1 MDEIRPVSL
10 NDIDEVARIAAM
22 AYPGSNLL
30 GTEGRQQF
38 AERVKSTLENDPN
51 VSYHGCYRDGQLV
64 GIMKWYD
71 FSMYVYGQS
80 VLTGGIGTV
89 AVDLLHKKEK
99 VAKTMLHGFLAAY
112 RERGIPLVSLYP
124 FRVDFYKQMGFGTG
138 SKIHQY
144 KFKPASLPYTGKD
157 QIVYVT
163 KEDKEQVLACYQR
176 VARQTHGMI
185 KRTER
190 DVDSL
195 LNVPEKIV
203 VGVRQ
208 KDKLTG
214 YLAFQFESAH
224 EENKIFN
231 NIVVKELVY
240 ESREALAQLLSFL
253 HSQADQIQRVV
264 LNTADEDFHLLL
276 SDPGNGT
283 NRLLPSVYHESHVSG
298 VGLMYRVID
307 VPGFFRQMSAHRF
320 GAETVRLQLTVR
332 DSFLPENSGTWL
344 VQFTDGHARVV
355 EEGQADAAVQLDI
368 SDFSS
373 LVMGAVRFSK
383 LHEYGL
389 AELDDLRALPQLDRL
404 FYTTKK
410 PQSMTPF

>member
-208 KDKLTG
+208 EDKLTG

-307 VPGFFRQMSAHRF
+307 VPGFFRQMGERHRERVHAKA
-320 GAETVRLQLTVR
+320 GATGSGIARLPGAKCPHQR
-332 DSFLPENSGTWL
+332 HS
-344 VQFTDGHARVV
+344 RRC
-355 EEGQADAAVQLDI
+355 GQAAESRVYVDVGGTGGTAWQGAWRRRTGLATRRGNEACMRRTCAGIARKQVRHHYRQTT
-368 SDFSS
+368 
-373 LVMGAVRFSK
+373 AVR
-383 LHEYGL
+383 
-389 AELDDLRALPQLDRL
+389 
-404 FYTTKK
+404 
-410 PQSMTPF
+410 

>member
-10 NDIDEVARIAAM
+10 SDIDEVVRIAAM

-30 GTEGRQQF
+30 GTEERQKF
-38 AERVKSTLENDPN
+38 AERVKSTLENDPIA
-51 VSYHGCYRDGQLV
+51 SYHGCYRDGRLV

-71 FSMYVYGQS
+71 FSMYVYGIPM
-80 VLTGGIGTV
+80 LTGGIGTV

-99 VAKTMLHGFLAAY
+99 VAKAMLHGFLTAY

-124 FRVDFYKQMGFGTG
+124 FRVDFYKQMGFGAG

-144 KFKPASLPYTGKD
+144 NFKPASLPFTGKE
-157 QIVYVT
+157 QIVYLE

-176 VARQTHGMI
+176 VAKKTHGMI
-185 KRTER
+185 LRTER
-190 DVDSL
+190 DIDSL
-195 LNVPEKIV
+195 FNVPEKIV

-208 KDKLTG
+208 EGKLTG

-224 EENKIFN
+224 EENKMFN
-231 NIVVKELVY
+231 NLVVKELLY
-240 ESREALAQLLSFL
+240 ESRESLAQLLSFL
-253 HSQADQIQRVV
+253 HSQADQIQRIV
-264 LNTADEDFHLLL
+264 LTTPDEDFHLLL

-307 VPGFFRQMSAHRF
+307 VPGFFRQLAEHRF
-320 GAETVRLQLTVR
+320 GAETICLQLTVR
-332 DSFLPENSGTWL
+332 DSFLQENEGTWL
-344 VQFTDGHARVV
+344 VQFQNGQAQIV
-355 EEGQADAAVQLDI
+355 ENGQADVAIELDI

-373 LVMGAVRFSK
+373 LVMGVVRFSK
-383 LHEYGL
+383 LYEYGL
-389 AELDDLRALPQLDRL
+389 AELDDTAFLPQLDRL
-404 FYTTKK
+404 FSAAQK
-410 PQSMTPF
+410 PQSMTAF